1 MLNTV
6 QFFDEFQKRV
16 DELYNSKYI
25 IDEAMAQT
33 NKRPDGELDKQRL
46 YLNLLSV
53 HDRVRGMQFHHILDK
68 NFIAY
73 AHTRDPLD
81 PLRPFYN
88 IYSRLM
94 MVSEKSVLDYFASH
108 LVLNVAN
115 PILTFDKQGAP
126 MELNHAAVLD
136 PNDLKKLIEDVTIE
150 FKKFPHVA
158 FLYALSLCETHFPVG
173 LPSTHD
179 SQ

>member
-16 DELYNSKYI
+16 NELYNSKFI
-25 IDEAMAQT
+25 IDEAMASA
-33 NKRPDGELDKQRL
+33 NKRPDGDLDKQRL

-53 HDRVRGMQFHHILDK
+53 HDRVRNMQFHHILDK
-68 NFIAY
+68 NFIAS
-73 AHTRDPLD
+73 AHARDPLD

-94 MVSEKSVLDYFASH
+94 MVSEKSVLDYLASH

-115 PILTFDKQGAP
+115 PILTYDKQGAP
-126 MELNHAAVLD
+126 LELNHAAVLE
-136 PNDLKKLIEDVTIE
+136 PNDLAKLTQDVTTE
-150 FKKFPHVA
+150 LKKFPHVA
-158 FLYALSLCETHFPVG
+158 FLYALSLCETHFPSG
-173 LPSTHD
+173 LPINHD